1 MSLSVS
7 TRTHISLTMT
17 IITSTSTWVN
27 KWHKFPKLKSQ
38 KALRILGLKEM
49 LIVFEVYEA
58 FSTNALLFFNEIS
71 LVKNSDFAFGQMKIE
86 DSKQR
91 DKL

>member
-1 MSLSVS
+1 M
-7 TRTHISLTMT
+7 
-17 IITSTSTWVN
+17 
-27 KWHKFPKLKSQ
+27 
-38 KALRILGLKEM
+38 EM

-71 LVKNSDFAFGQMKIE
+71 LISYFMRHFPRNLYQQQNSMIIFVKNSDFAFGQMKIE

>member
-1 MSLSVS
+1 M
-7 TRTHISLTMT
+7 
-17 IITSTSTWVN
+17 
-27 KWHKFPKLKSQ
+27 
-38 KALRILGLKEM
+38 GLKEM